1 MAKAVAVLGSSDS
14 VKGTVYFAQEG
25 DGPTTVTGTISGLK
39 PGLHGFH
46 VHALGDTTNGCMST
60 GPHFNPAGK
69 EHGAPDDAGRHAGD
83 LGNVTAGEDGT
94 VTFSITDSQIPLSG
108 PNSIIGRAV
117 VVHADPDDLGK
128 GGHELSKTTG
138 NAGGRVACGEHYW
151 IASLII
157 FFTYWLDAEMNH
169 QIRYA
174 VATLTWIL
182 ISSSLYK
189 LHRGAFSLLLRY
201 QIQRGRGMTL
211 LCVPLVAKTV
221 EQMMADMAAAKASG
235 ADLVE
240 LRVDHLSAFLPGR
253 DLPLLLRDRPLPAL
267 VTYRP
272 KWEGGEYEGDD
283 KQRLEALLLA
293 MELGAD
299 YVDVELKVAEDLVRL
314 IDGKKPE
321 NFKLIVSSH
330 NYQKT
335 PSSEELGSLV
345 AAIQASGA
353 DIVKIATTAV
363 SVVDVTRMF
372 QVLVHCQVP
381 MIGLVMGERGL
392 LSRVL
397 CPKYGGYLT
406 FGTLGEG
413 KASAPGQPTVSQ
425 LLHLYNI
432 RQIGADT
439 KLTGLI
445 GNPVRQTKSHIFH
458 NAAFKS
464 AGFDAVYVPLLV
476 DDLTAF
482 LHAFSSPDSV
492 GFSCTMPH
500 KEIAVRCC
508 DAVDP
513 IAKSIGAVNTIIRRP
528 SDGKFVG
535 HNTDYFGAISAI
547 EDELRGSQGLGKE
560 EETASPLAGR
570 VFVVMGAGGAGKAIA
585 YGAKEK
591 GARVVIANR
600 TYERARELA
609 KQVGGQALPL
619 SELENFHLEDGMIL
633 ANATSVGMQPN
644 VGETPLAKRA
654 LGHYALVF
662 DAVYAPKVTRL
673 LREAEECGV
682 PTVGG
687 FEMFIRQAMGQFKLF
702 TGLEAPGK
710 EMRELMMKY
719 V

>member
-69 EHGAPDDAGRHAGD
+69 EHGAPDDPDRHAGD

-117 VVHADPDDLGK
+117 VVHADLDDLGK

-157 FFTYWLDAEMNH
+157 FFTSWSPLGWMNH

-189 LHRGAFSLLLRY
+189 LRRRAFSLLLRY

-221 EQMMADMAAAKASG
+221 EQMTADMAAAKASG

-240 LRVDHLSAFLPGR
+240 IRVDHLSAFLPGR

-299 YVDVELKVAEDLVRL
+299 YVDVELKV
-314 IDGKKPE
+314 
-321 NFKLIVSSH
+321 
-330 NYQKT
+330 
-335 PSSEELGSLV
+335 
-345 AAIQASGA
+345 
-353 DIVKIATTAV
+353 
-363 SVVDVTRMF
+363 
-372 QVLVHCQVP
+372 P

-413 KASAPGQPTVSQ
+413 KASAPGQPTISQ

-432 RQIGADT
+432 KQIGADT

-619 SELENFHLEDGMIL
+619 SELENFHPEDGMIL
-633 ANATSVGMQPN
+633 ANATPVGMQPN

-682 PTVGG
+682 TTVGG

-710 EMRELMMKY
+710 EMRELMVKY

>member
-1 MAKAVAVLGSSDS
+1 K
-14 VKGTVYFAQEG
+14 
-25 DGPTTVTGTISGLK
+25 
-39 PGLHGFH
+39 
-46 VHALGDTTNGCMST
+46 
-60 GPHFNPAGK
+60 
-69 EHGAPDDAGRHAGD
+69 
-83 LGNVTAGEDGT
+83 
-94 VTFSITDSQIPLSG
+94 
-108 PNSIIGRAV
+108 
-117 VVHADPDDLGK
+117 
-128 GGHELSKTTG
+128 
-138 NAGGRVACGEHYW
+138 
-151 IASLII
+151 
-157 FFTYWLDAEMNH
+157 H

-182 ISSSLYK
+182 IPSSSLYK
-189 LHRGAFSLLLRY
+189 LRRRAVFLLLHY

-221 EQMMADMAAAKASG
+221 DQMTADMAAAKASG

-267 VTYRP
+267 VTYRSPRPLLSPLCSLLLTETPNSCQVVVLILISWVICRP

-283 KQRLEALLLA
+283 EQRLEALRLA

-299 YVDVELKVAEDLVRL
+299 YVDVELKVAEDFVRL
-314 IDGKKPE
+314 INGKKPE

-335 PSSEELGSLV
+335 PSSSELGSLV

-413 KASAPGQPTVSQ
+413 KASAPGQPTISQ

-547 EDELRGSQGLGKE
+547 EDELRGSQGLGKG

-600 TYERARELA
+600 TY
-609 KQVGGQALPL
+609 GD
-619 SELENFHLEDGMIL
+619 S
-633 ANATSVGMQPN
+633 SSSSSS
-644 VGETPLAKRA
+644 
-654 LGHYALVF
+654 
-662 DAVYAPKVTRL
+662 
-673 LREAEECGV
+673 
-682 PTVGG
+682 
-687 FEMFIRQAMGQFKLF
+687 
-702 TGLEAPGK
+702 
-710 EMRELMMKY
+710 
-719 V
+719 